1 MVQRERTIPRGVG
14 ILGMLS
20 GPRTAHRTE
29 VRSMDQLIPSLATL
43 VEPFRDC
50 FHPQVFATFQALLAG
65 WIVCLGPRTISEVWQ
80 ATGLAAKRHHDTA
93 YAVFRSAAWEW
104 DDLGIVLATLILSQL
119 IPGGVVWIVVDD
131 TLCHKRG
138 AKVAF
143 GGIFLDAVL
152 STKRHKTLRF
162 GVNWVVLG
170 IAVPIP
176 LRPDRYYCLSV
187 LWRAYRKKGHA
198 AYQSRPQ
205 AAAAMARLLA
215 EANPDRTFWLVGDS
229 AYVNAATL
237 QGRPE
242 NLQVI
247 GPLHWKAALY
257 QRPEPPV
264 EGQKGRPRKK
274 GERLPAP
281 KAMIEDVATY
291 PAELQDVVFPQTTRE
306 LRLQVI
312 RDVLWYRGCKTDPVV
327 VLLVRD
333 PLGQWRDEALVATD
347 PSVSA
352 EFILQGYCRR
362 WSVELCFFDSKQYLG
377 LHDPRVWSE
386 RSVERAHP
394 MAWFVGTLTILWYA
408 IEGHAGAHVH
418 RDRDWYPH
426 KVTPTFTD
434 MLGALRLQ
442 MWQYEVFGPSGTEAP
457 SPEVIETLLHKMAAV
472 A

>member
-1 MVQRERTIPRGVG
+1 MDELITSLAPLLAPLRPCFRHEAFLTFQQVLVAWLLCP
-14 ILGMLS
+14 
-20 GPRTAHRTE
+20 GPRTLT
-29 VRSMDQLIPSLATL
+29 
-43 VEPFRDC
+43 
-50 FHPQVFATFQALLAG
+50 
-65 WIVCLGPRTISEVWQ
+65 EVWQ
-80 ATGLAAKRHHDTA
+80 VCALRGRRHYTAIYHLFGAAC
-93 YAVFRSAAWEW
+93 W
-104 DDLGIVLATLILSQL
+104 DWDEIGALLLLRLLTLLL
-119 IPGGVVWIVVDD
+119 PEGYVWLVVDD

-176 LRPDRYYCLSV
+176 WRPDRYYCLPV
-187 LWRAYRKKGHA
+187 LWRAYRKKDQAG
-198 AYQSRPQ
+198 YQSRPH

-215 EANPDRTFWLVGDS
+215 EANPERTFWLVGDS

-237 QGRPE
+237 QGRPK

-257 QRPEPPV
+257 QRPAPPV

-274 GERLPAP
+274 GERLPTP
-281 KAMIEDVATY
+281 KAMIEDVASY
-291 PAELQDVVFPQTTRE
+291 PAEIRTVAFPQVTRE
-306 LRLQVI
+306 LRLQLI
-312 RDVLWYRGCKTDPVV
+312 RDVLWYRGCKTDPVA

-333 PLGQWRDEALVATD
+333 PLGQWRDEALIATD
-347 PSVSA
+347 PGASA

-362 WSVELCFFDSKQYLG
+362 WSVELAFFDSKQYLG

-408 IEGHAGAHVH
+408 ISGHAGAHVH
-418 RDRDWYPH
+418 RDRDWYRH

-442 MWQYEVFGPSGTEAP
+442 MWQHEVFGPSGTEAP